1 MAALHSDRV
10 LQWLWSHLFVYLS
23 SSASV
28 GLWGE
33 AETTGC
39 WLLRWAHE
47 ALRMTQFY
55 EATELKSCVEGLTDL
70 IACHEQLSVAWLPL
84 AAADRS
90 SLLHTADLRLEL
102 LSLCTQLLV
111 NKLYFSEACY
121 LRVSIDVTKYRDQK
135 AS

>member
-1 MAALHSDRV
+1 MKYH
-10 LQWLWSHLFVYLS
+10 WLYDK
-23 SSASV
+23 
-28 GLWGE
+28 E
-33 AETTGC
+33 K
-39 WLLRWAHE
+39 RK
-47 ALRMTQFY
+47 TQGPFCRCL
-55 EATELKSCVEGLTDL
+55 AK
-70 IACHEQLSVAWLPL
+70 HEQLSVAWLPL